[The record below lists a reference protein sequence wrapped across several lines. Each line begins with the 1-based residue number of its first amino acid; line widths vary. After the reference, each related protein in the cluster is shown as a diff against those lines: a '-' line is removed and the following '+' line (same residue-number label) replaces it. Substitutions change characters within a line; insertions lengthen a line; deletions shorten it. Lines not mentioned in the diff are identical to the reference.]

1 LHISE
6 KSSIFAKKNK
16 QQAIKEMENR
26 RFEGKNEPEIVY
38 SRSVKAG
45 KRIYYLDVKKAR
57 NEDLYLCIT
66 ESKRKQTGEM
76 EPPQFEKHKVF
87 LYKEDFAHFT
97 EGLNDVIAF
106 VQSQLGTI
114 EERQEW
120 TPEAVAEDVNN
131 DTVEEKNE
139 EKSLL
144 GSILNKF
151 K

>member
-1 LHISE
+1 
-6 KSSIFAKKNK
+6 
-16 QQAIKEMENR
+16 MENR
-26 RFEGKNEPEIVY
+26 RFEGKTEPEIVY

-66 ESKRKQTGEM
+66 ESKRKQTGES

-106 VQSQLGTI
+106 VQNQLGTI

-120 TPEAVAEDVNN
+120 IPEAEEAPVAVE
-131 DTVEEKNE
+131 TVEEKPE
-139 EKSLL
+139 DKSLL
-144 GSILNKF
+144 GSLLNKL
-151 K
+151 KN